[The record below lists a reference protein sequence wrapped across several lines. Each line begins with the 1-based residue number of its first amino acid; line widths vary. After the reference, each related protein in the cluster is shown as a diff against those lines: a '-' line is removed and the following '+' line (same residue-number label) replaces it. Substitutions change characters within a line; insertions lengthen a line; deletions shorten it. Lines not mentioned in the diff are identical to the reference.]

1 VVPSFWLLAF
11 SMFIFFGLALM
22 KRFAELS
29 AAGAQGKTAAAG
41 RNYQV
46 ADMPV
51 VMATGIASC
60 FMCVLVLA
68 LYINSPDV
76 AKLYRHPSWIWLLC
90 PLLLYWIT
98 RVWALAQRGLMDEDP
113 VVFAARDRVSLV
125 LAGIGAVIVVLSTRG
140 F

>member
-1 VVPSFWLLAF
+1 
-11 SMFIFFGLALM
+11 
-22 KRFAELS
+22 
-29 AAGAQGKTAAAG
+29 
-41 RNYQV
+41 
-46 ADMPV
+46 
-51 VMATGIASC
+51 
-60 FMCVLVLA
+60 
-68 LYINSPDV
+68 
-76 AKLYRHPSWIWLLC
+76 LC